1 MKATYSSTGIYVLA
15 QRSHEKK
22 IFAFCILVVA
32 KEHDQSSCWKGRKLE
47 RNYISISLS
56 AHKNNSSLVITHQTS
71 LLLVRLYN
79 KYISLHKYI
88 SASTWQKIN
97 QN

>member
-47 RNYISISLS
+47 RNYISFS
-56 AHKNNSSLVITHQTS
+56 AHKNIRSLVITQQSS
-71 LLLVRLYN
+71 LLLA
-79 KYISLHKYI
+79 LHKYI
-88 SASTWQKIN
+88 SASTWQKRN